1 MSWQSKPEE
10 IYFKSNVDRTLY
22 EVFDKLCYKLG
33 HDPKEHREK
42 WQDFDEVTYIDAGK
56 YVIWRG
62 FRKNYPM
69 GFQVEIRI
77 AANKDKEFTTHDLR
91 IKIFGPNPAVEGWWL
106 CSKSDTAAA
115 LNKKYNSQKP
125 NPEKVEKVL
134 EEVYKALKD

>member
-1 MSWQSKPEE
+1 MYRQSNSGENN
-10 IYFKSNVDRTLY
+10 FKSNVDRTLY
-22 EVFDKLCYKLG
+22 EFFDRLCYELG
-33 HDPKEHREK
+33 HDPKEHMGK
-42 WQDFDEVTYIDAGK
+42 HIDFDEFTYIDAGK

-62 FRKNYPM
+62 VRKNYPM

-106 CSKSDTAAA
+106 CSKSDTAVA
-115 LNKKYNSQKP
+115 LNKKYNSQEP
-125 NPEKVEKVL
+125 NPEKVEEVL